1 MMLLVLI
8 NCIRLFVV
16 MSIDTI
22 VNSLQKQLYNGND
35 EIVICQAE
43 DFILFILDVFS
54 NIVFF
59 LLGFYNS
66 LSTMKLL

>member
-1 MMLLVLI
+1 MMLLVFI

-22 VNSLQKQLYNGND
+22 VNSLQKQLYNSND
-35 EIVICQAE
+35 EVIICQAE

-59 LLGFYNS
+59 LLGF
-66 LSTMKLL
+66 